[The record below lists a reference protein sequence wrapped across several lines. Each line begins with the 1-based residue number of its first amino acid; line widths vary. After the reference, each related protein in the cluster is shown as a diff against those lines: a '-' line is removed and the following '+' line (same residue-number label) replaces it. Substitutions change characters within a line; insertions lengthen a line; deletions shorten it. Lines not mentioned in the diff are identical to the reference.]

1 MAFAPE
7 LPPSKSIANRVL
19 VKRAVAGL
27 TLPEIPSD
35 WADDIHAMRRVLV
48 SSENVDAGEAGTAL
62 RFGMAY
68 AAAQEGRTTYL
79 TGSRRLL
86 ERPIEPLVNA
96 LRAMGASLDRV
107 DDGWRIHGAQL
118 RGGEVHLDASVSSQF
133 ESALRLIEPLMC
145 KPLAI
150 QRQGHVVSSPYIA
163 LTEQLTVDH
172 WPPPADWS
180 NAIVWGM
187 AAAMTSSAMTL
198 KLTCDGLQGDEAWR
212 YWGETLGLTWDGD
225 VVHGKASATHW
236 QIELNDNPDLAQP
249 IVAAAIGL
257 RRRATISGL
266 STLAHKE
273 VNRLQAIC
281 DMLDACAVPHEVEG
295 ATLTLDAT
303 DAMLSD
309 HHQVDVSGDHRM
321 AMMWALLGL
330 KTQVTLLG
338 WESVAKS
345 DPKFWSEWMR
355 WCNAYQHAKPTLM
368 ADN

>member
-27 TLPEIPSD
+27 ALPDIPSD
-35 WADDIHAMRRVLV
+35 WAEDIHAMRRVLAP
-48 SSENVDAGEAGTAL
+48 SEKVDAGEAGTAF

-68 AAAQEGRTTYL
+68 AAAQKGRTTRL
-79 TGSRRLL
+79 TGSKRLL
-86 ERPIEPLVNA
+86 ERPIEPLVRA

-107 DDGWRIHGAQL
+107 DDGWEILGAQL
-118 RGGEVHLDASVSSQF
+118 SGGDIRLDASVSSQF
-133 ESALRLIEPLMC
+133 ESALRLVEPLMHS
-145 KPLAI
+145 PLTI
-150 QRQGHVVSSPYIA
+150 LREGHVVSSPYIA
-163 LTEQLTVDH
+163 LTERLTVDH

-180 NAIVWGM
+180 NALVWAM
-187 AAAMTSSAMTL
+187 AAVMTSSEMTL

-212 YWGETLGLTWDGD
+212 HWGDTLGFAWDGD
-225 VVHGKASATHW
+225 VIHGKASVAHW

-273 VNRLQAIC
+273 VNRLQALC
-281 DMLDACAVPHEVEG
+281 EMLDVCAVSYEIAG
-295 ATLTLDAT
+295 ATLTMDAT
-303 DAMLSD
+303 EAELPD

-330 KTQVTLLG
+330 QTQVRLVG
-338 WESVAKS
+338 SESVAKS
-345 DPKFWSEWMR
+345 DPRFWSEWMR
-355 WCNAYQHAKPTLM
+355 WCNAHQYAKPILT
-368 ADN
+368 DDK